1 MKSSLLP
8 VLRRGFLPAGALGLL
23 MALLA
28 PALHAQQY
36 LLAPVAHQQFFT
48 NTGVV
53 AAGYKLCTF
62 TAGTTTPLSLASDNA
77 GTALPDPITL
87 NAAGRCDRVRLA
99 LCGVGPTALRAR
111 EAEQVLLGELPTGDA
126 LAAAAER
133 AAAATDPPG
142 DVHASAAFWR
152 RLVRVTTR

>member
-1 MKSSLLP
+1 MKFDMKSSLLP
-8 VLRRGFLPAGALGLL
+8 VLPRVLLQAGALSFLI
-23 MALLA
+23 AVLA

-36 LLAPVAHQQFFT
+36 LLSPVAHQQFFT

-87 NAAGRCDRVRLA
+87 NAAGRPQTSGGTETGIYLS
-99 LCGVGPTALRAR
+99 
-111 EAEQVLLGELPTGDA
+111 QVKTYK
-126 LAAAAER
+126 
-133 AAAATDPPG
+133 
-142 DVHASAAFWR
+142 F
-152 RLVRVTTR
+152 